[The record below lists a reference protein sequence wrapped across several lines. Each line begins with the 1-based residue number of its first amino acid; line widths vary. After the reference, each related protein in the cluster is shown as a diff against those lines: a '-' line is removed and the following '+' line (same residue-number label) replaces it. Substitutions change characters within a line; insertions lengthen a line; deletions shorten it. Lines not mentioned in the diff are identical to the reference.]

1 MCLEAQ
7 EAIGELKVPSSEG
20 GVNQQINKDL
30 SETLIIKKE
39 AKKDFLSSLMEW
51 RVDGEARKK
60 FLIEIGKYGEED
72 FEMEIDKFE
81 EKLQE
86 FKMNNPTI
94 SHIYY

>member
-39 AKKDFLSSLMEW
+39 AKKDFLSSLME
-51 RVDGEARKK
+51 
-60 FLIEIGKYGEED
+60 
-72 FEMEIDKFE
+72 
-81 EKLQE
+81 
-86 FKMNNPTI
+86 
-94 SHIYY
+94 